1 MKHDNIIQIKSYEF
15 ALKITKLYFRIIK
28 THKEYHL
35 SSQIARSGTSIGSNI
50 EEAIGA
56 QSNRDFI
63 AKLSI
68 AYKEARETHFR
79 LRLYK
84 DCGYLKEEEINI
96 LILDCEELLRIITSI
111 LNTSKRKSANNS

>member
-1 MKHDNIIQIKSYEF
+1 MKTENVIQTKSYQF
-15 ALKITKLYFRIIK
+15 ALKITKLYFHIIK
-28 THKEYHL
+28 TKKEYHL

-56 QSNRDFI
+56 QSNKDFI

-68 AYKEARETHFR
+68 SYKEARETHFR

-84 DCGYLKEEEINI
+84 DCGYLKEEEIEM
-96 LILDCEELLRIITSI
+96 LILDCEELLRIITAI
-111 LNTSKRKSANNS
+111 LNTSKRKS